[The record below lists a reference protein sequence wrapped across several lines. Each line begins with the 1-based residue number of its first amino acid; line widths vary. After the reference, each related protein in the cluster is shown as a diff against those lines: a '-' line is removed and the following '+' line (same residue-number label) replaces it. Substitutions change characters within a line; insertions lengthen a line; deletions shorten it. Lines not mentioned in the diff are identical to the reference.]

1 MAEMEKKEMEKRE
14 MEITAE
20 DWDISEDFYRENDEK
35 KELKLEDF
43 MSPEDETVFSVNG
56 DYEVER
62 TAEHVRQVMKLSD
75 EGKTIG
81 EIAAALGLEEEY
93 VYRIQICALGDGD
106 PVSVAHLVLMGRIR
120 EDMR

>member
-1 MAEMEKKEMEKRE
+1 MQL
-14 MEITAE
+14 TAE
-20 DWDISEDFYRENDEK
+20 DWDISEYFYRENDEK

-106 PVSVAHLVLMGRIR
+106 PVSVAHLVLMG
-120 EDMR
+120 

>member
-1 MAEMEKKEMEKRE
+1 MAEMEKKEIEKRE

-106 PVSVAHLVLMGRIR
+106 PVSVAHLVLMG
-120 EDMR
+120 

>member
-43 MSPEDETVFSVNG
+43 MSPEDDAVFSING

-62 TAEHVRQVMKLSD
+62 TAEDVRQVMKLSD
-75 EGKTIG
+75 EGKTIQ
-81 EIAAALGLEEEY
+81 EIAAALGMEEEY

-106 PVSVAHLVLMGRIR
+106 PVSVAHLVLMG
-120 EDMR
+120 